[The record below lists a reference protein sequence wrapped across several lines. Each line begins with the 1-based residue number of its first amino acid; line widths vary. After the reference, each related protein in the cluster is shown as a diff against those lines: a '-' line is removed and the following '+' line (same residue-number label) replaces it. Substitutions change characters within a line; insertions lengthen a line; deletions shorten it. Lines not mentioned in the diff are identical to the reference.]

1 MTVSPRGRHAWV
13 PAFLLL
19 GAIWGS
25 SFLFMLPSVVEF
37 GPLATAAGRVAIASA
52 FLLPLL
58 VWRGHAA

>member
-1 MTVSPRGRHAWV
+1 MTGSPPRRTPEFV
-13 PAFLLL
+13 LL

-25 SFLFMLPSVVEF
+25 SFLFMLLVMVEF
-37 GPLATAAGRVAIASA
+37 GPLSTAPLRVAIASA